1 MEVTC
6 KECKGVG
13 YFYEFPFKC
22 RKVKG
27 GIFCCDGECPANM
40 HIEIKCKICG
50 GAGSLFDG
58 IRYIRID

>member
-22 RKVKG
+22 MKGKVAV
-27 GIFCCDGECPANM
+27 CCDGECPANM
-40 HIEIKCKICG
+40 DVETKCKICG